1 MVLTDHNILF
11 SNFLKWK
18 TKINLYLLTGAKRK
32 RSKKKKKKERK
43 HKKKSSKRLD
53 IMLLDFYFN
62 CYCVTVKDWL
72 LFTKYIVHFFT
83 IYSKKNKK
91 KKSKKNKKKKETESS
106 ASESEEEEP
115 MWLEKTGKEREINRG
130 EGERGREK
138 TWLGIFR
145 EREERER
152 VFVMGFKELLHCR
165 NM

>member
-1 MVLTDHNILF
+1 M
-11 SNFLKWK
+11 
-18 TKINLYLLTGAKRK
+18 TGAKRK

-115 MWLEKTGKEREINRG
+115 MWLEKTGKEREINSG

-165 NM
+165 NI